1 MTANTVRLLGEVTH
15 CVLVMCCVAAMKVVA
30 VTYSDTYFEKMNREL
45 PQLSRWKEFIRGGFG
60 SRKYLCPRSGILDL
74 PFF

>member
-30 VTYSDTYFEKMNREL
+30 VTYSDTYFEKMDREL
-45 PQLSRWKEFIRGGFG
+45 LQLSRWKEFIRG
-60 SRKYLCPRSGILDL
+60 
-74 PFF
+74 